1 MNARDREYVLS
12 KGVESLTK
20 EEHGVFFDSVVRLE
34 LPNEVKQAAVTLY
47 LDFKSRPAGVY
58 NAGRNNLGIFLIAS
72 VSLAAKALGDLRTD
86 QEFESK
92 MFVSRE
98 KLADAEERIL
108 MSFRVLDTVIPYS
121 EFVLQLAKRQIRIMA
136 EGFAERG
143 LIGIGVVEEL
153 KSRSEDYL
161 DEAVKR
167 GLNPKMSY
175 RGRAAAVIL
184 KTVKDMQLRVSEQ
197 DIANSAGFSKGLML
211 ANADAIDSLLRD
223 SEPLERKDS

>member
-1 MNARDREYVLS
+1 VNARDREYVLS

-108 MSFRVLDTVIPYS
+108 MSFRVQDTVIPYG
-121 EFVLQLAKRQIRIMA
+121 ELVLQLTKRQIQIMA
-136 EGFAERG
+136 DGFAERG
-143 LIGIGVVEEL
+143 LIDMEVVEEL

-161 DEAVKR
+161 DEAVRR

-175 RGRAAAVIL
+175 RGRAAAVVL
-184 KTVKDMQLRVSEQ
+184 KTVRDMHLRVSEL
-197 DIANSAGFSKGLML
+197 DIAHSAGFSKGLML
-211 ANADAIDSLLRD
+211 DNADVIDSLLRD
-223 SEPLERKDS
+223 SKTLERKDS

>member
-1 MNARDREYVLS
+1 MNTRDREFVLS

-20 EEHGVFFDSVVRLE
+20 EEHGLFFDAAQRLA
-34 LPNEVKQAAVTLY
+34 LPSEVKQAAVTLY
-47 LDFKSRPAGVY
+47 LDFKNRPAGVY
-58 NAGRNNLGIFLIAS
+58 NESRKNLDIFLIAS
-72 VSLAAKALGDLRTD
+72 VSLAAKALGDIRTD
-86 QEFESK
+86 QEFEAK

-98 KLADAEERIL
+98 KLVDAEERIL
-108 MSFRVLDTVIPYS
+108 MSFRVQDTVIPYS
-121 EFVLQLAKRQIRIMA
+121 ELVLQLTKRQIRIMS

-143 LIGIGVVEEL
+143 LIDISDVEEL

-184 KTVKDMQLRVSEQ
+184 KSVKDMQLRVSEV

-211 ANADAIDSLLRD
+211 ANADVIDSLLRD
-223 SEPLERKDS
+223 SNVSGRKDS